1 MKIKRIC
8 IYGCTEIFGGTEQY
22 LMTIYRAIDR
32 TKLQFDFLF
41 PHNANKIS
49 YESEI
54 ENLGGRV
61 YREYYNHSERKI
73 PGAISPRDLF
83 RKHPEWSGI
92 YVNWQSIDTAYQLI
106 IAAKKEKRPY
116 RVIHAHNNGYNR
128 SFNLKDKIYE
138 KFFHMTK
145 QCYVTDYLACSD
157 LAGKWLFH
165 TKGFTVI
172 PNAVPFEKYTF
183 SKPLRKKIRKECSI
197 KDSETLYGFCGRLV
211 EQKNPDFLLE
221 IFKYILQ
228 KQPTGKLL
236 IVGDGQLREKLED
249 KIKKEHLDKKV
260 TITGMVPNVEDY
272 MQAMDCF
279 ILPSRFE
286 GFGIVL
292 LEAQAAGLPCF
303 TSKNVVPKET
313 NLTGHVRFLGLD
325 DGAKVWADKIMNTNL
340 TRYDSMDELL
350 KSDYTVEKSVKRIM
364 RVFEC

>member
-1 MKIKRIC
+1 M
-8 IYGCTEIFGGTEQY
+8 
-22 LMTIYRAIDR
+22 
-32 TKLQFDFLF
+32 
-41 PHNANKIS
+41 
-49 YESEI
+49 
-54 ENLGGRV
+54 
-61 YREYYNHSERKI
+61 
-73 PGAISPRDLF
+73 
-83 RKHPEWSGI
+83 
-92 YVNWQSIDTAYQLI
+92 
-106 IAAKKEKRPY
+106 
-116 RVIHAHNNGYNR
+116 
-128 SFNLKDKIYE
+128 
-138 KFFHMTK
+138 
-145 QCYVTDYLACSD
+145 
-157 LAGKWLFH
+157 GK
-165 TKGFTVI
+165 
-172 PNAVPFEKYTF
+172 
-183 SKPLRKKIRKECSI
+183 
-197 KDSETLYGFCGRLV
+197 
-211 EQKNPDFLLE
+211 
-221 IFKYILQ
+221 
-228 KQPTGKLL
+228 
-236 IVGDGQLREKLED
+236 LREKLED